1 MDTWLVFITARTLRG
16 AAPDPTT
23 ARVLQ
28 EDLILNAGRSSEP
41 GITPEVTITPEGA
54 VRIRQCFPM
63 VDAYQAVQLASESF
77 RRHMKRNEVASI
89 EAVRHSDWLAATR
102 QSAVW

>member
-1 MDTWLVFITARTLRG
+1 MNHMDTWLVFTTARTLRG
-16 AAPDPTT
+16 AAPTPDD
-23 ARVLQ
+23 ARALQ

-41 GITPEVTITPEGA
+41 GITPEAVITPTGA

-77 RRHMKRNEVASI
+77 RRHMKRSEVASI
-89 EAVRHSDWLAATR
+89 EAVRYGDWLANGGR
-102 QSAVW
+102 